1 MGNFAPALLG
11 NFDPAFTLR
20 YIPTFL
26 ATLVVATQ
34 LSVPMAQAAA
44 SDYNLVLVE
53 TTYPFGDGAVLELRL
68 IDTRTNA
75 PVEGAVIFAT
85 RLDMEPDSME
95 TMTSTVVALPGKEP
109 GLYRFSADLTM
120 DGNWRFSVAAK
131 VQGEP
136 ETVQAQIVLEVLP

>member
-1 MGNFAPALLG
+1 MIAGVPVARQNRRIMPLH
-11 NFDPAFTLR
+11 
-20 YIPTFL
+20 IPRVV
-26 ATLVVATQ
+26 AALVVATQ

-85 RLDMEPDSME
+85 RLDMEPDGMA
-95 TMTSTVVALPGKEP
+95 TMTSTVLALPGDEP

>member
-1 MGNFAPALLG
+1 
-11 NFDPAFTLR
+11 
-20 YIPTFL
+20 
-26 ATLVVATQ
+26 VVATQ

>member
-1 MGNFAPALLG
+1 MAGVPVARQNRRIM
-11 NFDPAFTLR
+11 LR

-34 LSVPMAQAAA
+34 LSVPIAQAAA

-85 RLDMEPDSME
+85 RLDMEPDGME
-95 TMTSTVVALPGKEP
+95 TMTSTVLALPGEEP
-109 GLYRFSADLTM
+109 GLYGFSADLTM

>member
-1 MGNFAPALLG
+1 M
-11 NFDPAFTLR
+11 LR

-34 LSVPMAQAAA
+34 LSVPIAQAAA

-85 RLDMEPDSME
+85 RLDMEPDGME
-95 TMTSTVVALPGKEP
+95 TMTSTVLALPGEEP
-109 GLYRFSADLTM
+109 GLYRFFADLTM

>member
-1 MGNFAPALLG
+1 MVGVHIVLHNRRIMP
-11 NFDPAFTLR
+11 R
-20 YIPTFL
+20 YIPTVL

-85 RLDMEPDSME
+85 RLDMEPDGME
-95 TMTSTVVALPGKEP
+95 TMTSTVLVLAGKEP
-109 GLYRFSADLTM
+109 GLYCFSADLTM

-131 VQGEP
+131 VQGEA
-136 ETVQAQIVLEVLP
+136 ETVQAQIVIEVLP

>member
-1 MGNFAPALLG
+1 MAGVPVARQNRRIM
-11 NFDPAFTLR
+11 LR

-34 LSVPMAQAAA
+34 LSVPIAQAAA

-85 RLDMEPDSME
+85 RLDMEPDGME
-95 TMTSTVVALPGKEP
+95 TMTSTVLALPGEEP
-109 GLYRFSADLTM
+109 GLYRFS
-120 DGNWRFSVAAK
+120 
-131 VQGEP
+131 P
-136 ETVQAQIVLEVLP
+136 I

>member
-1 MGNFAPALLG
+1 MAGVPVARQNRRIM
-11 NFDPAFTLR
+11 LR

-34 LSVPMAQAAA
+34 LSVPIAQAAA

-85 RLDMEPDSME
+85 RLDMEPDGME
-95 TMTSTVVALPGKEP
+95 TMTSTVLALPGEEP

>member
-1 MGNFAPALLG
+1 
-11 NFDPAFTLR
+11 
-20 YIPTFL
+20 
-26 ATLVVATQ
+26 
-34 LSVPMAQAAA
+34 MAQAAA
-44 SDYNLVLVE
+44 SDYNLVLIE

-85 RLDMEPDSME
+85 RLDMEPDGME